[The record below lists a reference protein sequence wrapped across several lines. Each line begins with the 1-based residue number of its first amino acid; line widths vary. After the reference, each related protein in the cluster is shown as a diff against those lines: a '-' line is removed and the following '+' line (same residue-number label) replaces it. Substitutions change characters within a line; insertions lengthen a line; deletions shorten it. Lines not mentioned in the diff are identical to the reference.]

1 MRQVISR
8 KPSPDVPSSR
18 AEPPKQVT
26 TNSASPSV
34 GARFAHDFSRI
45 PAHALDSSPQLQAS
59 ANEEAPSQKGE
70 PVKAVAESTD
80 IGVALSEFG
89 GSDTQVTVKVQIVSG
104 SKPVPGQDAEPMI
117 LGGLKGGHVV
127 INLGADGV
135 LGFSNTAEGAHL
147 FSRRKSKNSKFEHYS
162 QEEWQQ
168 KIQGK
173 QVVTFDVVLTAEQRK
188 TVMRTFEGEPSV
200 DYSVAGYRCASYALR
215 ALEEAGVIKGSQF
228 SIKYLFAPTPNALV
242 RFLERQGFTPEVQE
256 GSKTRRWNRKFK
268 AATSGEGDSD

>member
-59 ANEEAPSQKGE
+59 AHEEAPSQKGE

-89 GSDTQVTVKVQIVSG
+89 GSDTQVTVKVQIVS
-104 SKPVPGQDAEPMI
+104 
-117 LGGLKGGHVV
+117 
-127 INLGADGV
+127 
-135 LGFSNTAEGAHL
+135 
-147 FSRRKSKNSKFEHYS
+147 
-162 QEEWQQ
+162 
-168 KIQGK
+168 
-173 QVVTFDVVLTAEQRK
+173 
-188 TVMRTFEGEPSV
+188 
-200 DYSVAGYRCASYALR
+200 
-215 ALEEAGVIKGSQF
+215 
-228 SIKYLFAPTPNALV
+228 
-242 RFLERQGFTPEVQE
+242 
-256 GSKTRRWNRKFK
+256 
-268 AATSGEGDSD
+268 